1 MKVYGN
7 SLYSVLSVNLNLLK
21 IKCSFKKEIRSEGY
35 EGNLDVG

>member
-21 IKCSFKKEIRSEGY
+21 IKCSFKKEISEGY